1 MDEVSVGL
9 KITLTSR
16 QDAAHLGL
24 TEDDLAGI
32 GAALIRDPT
41 RGRFLKNQTY
51 RFDWRHVTV
60 KYVLRFKESDEI
72 VVYIL
77 RISERRKTPRNLK
90 EAKSFARDLSLGVI
104 RKKIED
110 LLGPGEL

>member
-24 TEDDLAGI
+24 TEDDLAEI

-41 RGRFLKNQTY
+41 RGRFSKNHTY

-60 KYVLRFKESDEI
+60 KYVLRFKENDEI

-77 RISERRKTPRNLK
+77 RIQERRNAPRNLN

-104 RKKIED
+104 RKKIEG
-110 LLGPGEL
+110 LLDSGV